1 MTIDEAIKR
10 YTDNAEYER
19 THGNLQGCMEFKQ
32 LVEWL
37 KELKTYREK
46 QEISTGCV
54 NNHDCNDCIHNSI
67 CTWRGAK
74 FCDWYVQ
81 DCSDAISRQAVLDMQ
96 YRIDDSATLSTRDVV
111 NVDDIENLPPV
122 TPKPKTAKPKIGRWI
137 YGEDNLGTG
146 RDGWYCNQCGHFE
159 FWDYS
164 SNMKSA
170 KLNLPN
176 PCPNCGVKME
186 EE

>member
-1 MTIDEAIKR
+1 MTDIDTAIAYYEEITNNFEKYKR
-10 YTDNAEYER
+10 IHCITEY
-19 THGNLQGCMEFKQ
+19 Q
-32 LVEWL
+32 LKKVSQSGQIAEWL
-37 KELKTYREK
+37 KELKAYRE
-46 QEISTGCV
+46 
-54 NNHDCNDCIHNSI
+54 
-67 CTWRGAK
+67 
-74 FCDWYVQ
+74 Q
-81 DCSDAISRQAVLDMQ
+81 DGDAISRQAA
-96 YRIDDSATLSTRDVV
+96 IDGADVIIARDTSGNNDVV
-111 NVDDIENLPPV
+111 KAMTAWKSYIEGLPPV
-122 TPKPKTAKPKIGRWI
+122 TPKPKTAKPKMGRWI

-186 EE
+186 SEE